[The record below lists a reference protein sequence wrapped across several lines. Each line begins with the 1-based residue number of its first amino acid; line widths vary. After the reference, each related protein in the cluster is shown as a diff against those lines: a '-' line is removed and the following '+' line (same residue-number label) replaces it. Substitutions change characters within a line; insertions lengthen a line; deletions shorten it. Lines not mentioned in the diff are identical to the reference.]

1 MARRYCLEQRS
12 EDDVTLAPESEN
24 GRKIWRGK
32 YRAGIEAHRLEHN
45 MDPEG
50 TMVSWA
56 SALYS
61 GRMIDRYAEELLVY
75 LEETVL
81 PAFTDRGVEEFDAD
95 PRKAADK
102 ADVLSTV
109 LAWAAWHTNPSR
121 DVYDDFVN
129 ETFRIAREGK
139 RFAEMHHRIGDHTYP
154 LLLLT
159 NVEIS
164 HRWGG
169 GQRTFLLDEVIN
181 LVEAIE
187 DPYQKARVYRKL
199 GMLCRRFG
207 YLPVSGI
214 GFGLKAIF
222 MPGLPLAVR
231 AKSVAG
237 LLGIEA

>member
-1 MARRYCLEQRS
+1 M
-12 EDDVTLAPESEN
+12 TLASDSKV
-24 GRKIWRGK
+24 GRQIWGGK
-32 YRAGIEAHRLEHN
+32 YRPGIEAHRLEYEK
-45 MDPEG
+45 DPEG

-61 GRMIDRYAEELLVY
+61 GRMIDQYAEELLAH

-81 PAFTDRGVEEFDAD
+81 PAFTGRGIEEFDAD

-109 LAWAAWHTNPSR
+109 LAWAAQHTNPYH
-121 DVYDDFVN
+121 DIYDDFIN

-139 RFAEMHHRIGDHTYP
+139 RFAERHYRIGDHTYP

-159 NVEIS
+159 CVETS
-164 HRWGG
+164 HRWGR
-169 GQRTFLLDEVIN
+169 GQRTFLLDEVID

-199 GMLCRRFG
+199 GMLCRRFW